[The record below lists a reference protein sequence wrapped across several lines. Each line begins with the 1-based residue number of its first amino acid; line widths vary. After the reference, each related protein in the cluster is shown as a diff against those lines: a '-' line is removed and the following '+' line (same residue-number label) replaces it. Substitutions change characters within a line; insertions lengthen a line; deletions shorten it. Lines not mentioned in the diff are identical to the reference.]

1 MLLSSPAAP
10 TTRHATVRSD
20 ARRLAPARVQLA
32 AVTAYLPE
40 TVRTSREVEE
50 RIAAESP
57 AVRVRPGIIA
67 ARTGIQARRVAAD
80 HEQCSDLAVHAARA
94 ALEQAELEL
103 HDIDLLIFAAASQD
117 LIEPA
122 TAHIVQ
128 HKLGTRCQVLD
139 VKNAC
144 NSFLNGVQVAESLI
158 CTGAA
163 RHALVVTGEVC
174 SRAVRWHVRDADE
187 FRRFFPGWTMGD
199 AGAAVV
205 LTPATSEGKGIRHR
219 AFAARSGYW
228 PLATIPYGGSMHP
241 RGDEYAYLH
250 GDGPALKDAFVAE
263 GPAILHDML
272 RAAGL
277 TFDDV
282 DHIFVHQVGEAY
294 HAALLA
300 ATGMPSH
307 KVRGTVTHFGNMA
320 SATLPV
326 AHAHALAD
334 GTVQPGDRVL
344 WLGMASGISVGVFII
359 DA

>member
-1 MLLSSPAAP
+1 
-10 TTRHATVRSD
+10 
-20 ARRLAPARVQLA
+20 
-32 AVTAYLPE
+32 
-40 TVRTSREVEE
+40 
-50 RIAAESP
+50 
-57 AVRVRPGIIA
+57 VRVRRGIIA

-80 HEQCSDLAVHAARA
+80 HEQCSDLAVRAARA
-94 ALEQAELEL
+94 ALDQAGLAPYEV
-103 HDIDLLIFAAASQD
+103 DLLIFAAASQD

-144 NSFLNGVQVAESLI
+144 NSFLNGLQVAESLI

-205 LTPATSEGKGIRHR
+205 LTPATDQGRGIRYR
-219 AFAARSGYW
+219 SFAARSAYW

-241 RGDEYAYLH
+241 RGDDYAYLH
-250 GDGPALKDAFVAE
+250 GDGPALRDAFVTE
-263 GPAILHDML
+263 GPAILHGMME
-272 RAAGL
+272 AAGV

-294 HAALLA
+294 HAAMLS
-300 ATGMPSH
+300 ATGIPAH
-307 KVRGTVTHFGNMA
+307 KVRGTVAQLGNMA

-326 AHAHALAD
+326 AHAQAVAD
-334 GTVQPGDRVL
+334 GTVQPGERVL
-344 WLGMASGISVGVFII
+344 WLGMASGISVGVLII
-359 DA
+359 DT